1 MSDAIAPTTSEV
13 ISTPERVLAYAAV
26 VEHGQIRAP
35 AGLPDGAQVY
45 VLVPAVAPRPK
56 PGTPEWERAFD
67 EFEAYVQSHPAEFN
81 FDDLS
86 DDEINAIVHE
96 VRAERHAAQ
105 GRH

>member
-1 MSDAIAPTTSEV
+1 MSDAIAPTVSKVVT
-13 ISTPERVLAYAAV
+13 TPERVLAYAAV

-45 VLVPAVAPRPK
+45 VLVPAAPPRPT
-56 PGTPEWERAFD
+56 PGSPEWEQAFD
-67 EFEAYVQSHPAEFN
+67 EFEAYAKNHPAEAN
-81 FDDLS
+81 IDDMS

-105 GRH
+105 SRH